1 MNKVLIEIKYG
12 FLGDFL
18 EHPDKIAEGLL
29 NIVDPDP
36 RTAETWE
43 IVWVRPPFNKHAEL
57 KMSRILGDT
66 EA

>member
-1 MNKVLIEIKYG
+1 MNKVLIEIEYE

-18 EHPDKIAEGLL
+18 EQQDKIAEGLL

-36 RTAETWE
+36 RTSEAWK

-57 KMSRILGDT
+57 KMRRIFEGPPQ
-66 EA
+66 